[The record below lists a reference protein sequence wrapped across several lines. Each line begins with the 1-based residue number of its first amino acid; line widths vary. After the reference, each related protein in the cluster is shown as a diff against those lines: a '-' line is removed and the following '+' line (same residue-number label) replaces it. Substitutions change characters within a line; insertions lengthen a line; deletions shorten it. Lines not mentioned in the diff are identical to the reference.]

1 MELLLTLILLI
12 FAIILGA
19 FGSLYFKIGAEKLS
33 KNFND
38 ILRNFA
44 LIKGAILYGTS
55 AILYIIALKGGELS
69 VLYPIVATGYI
80 VVCFLSVKFLHE
92 KMNREK
98 WLGIAIIILGVT
110 FIGLGS
116 V

>member
-1 MELLLTLILLI
+1 MEIFVTIIILL
-12 FAIILGA
+12 FAILLGA

-33 KNFND
+33 RNFGD
-38 ILRNFA
+38 LLKNFA
-44 LIKGAILYGTS
+44 LMKGAILYGTS
-55 AILYIIALKGGELS
+55 AIFYIIALKGGELS

-92 KMNREK
+92 RMNKEK
-98 WLGIAIIILGVT
+98 WLGIALIILGVSL
-110 FIGLGS
+110 IGFGS

>member
-1 MELLLTLILLI
+1 MEIFTFVTLI
-12 FAIILGA
+12 FAILLGA
-19 FGSLYFKIGAEKLS
+19 FGSLYFKIGAEKLT
-33 KNFND
+33 KNFRD
-38 ILRNFA
+38 LLKNFA

-55 AILYIIALKGGELS
+55 ALFYIVALRGGELS
-69 VLYPIVATGYI
+69 VLYPVVATGYI

-98 WLGIAIIILGVT
+98 WLGIALIILGVS